1 MRGSVVRVVSLNW
14 VLHMHIIITTHPPNN
29 QRSRT
34 EPEGDHGHLQGALYA
49 YRFGG
54 AVAGAV
60 AGALVY
66 NERVG
71 WGFGLTFA
79 QVLAVAGL
87 LPLLLL
93 LPLLV
98 PLREMPVA
106 RRGPHTRQSIVPEEV
121 EAAGAGAG
129 DATAT
134 VSDASASGGAAEVV
148 ELGGGLGLNEE
159 VGFVP
164 VSTQIWQ
171 IWEIIQLPIVYMPMA
186 FVYCYNLFQST
197 YVDGSIK

>member
-1 MRGSVVRVVSLNW
+1 MQLYWILYN
-14 VLHMHIIITTHPPNN
+14 HITIITTHPPNN

-34 EPEGDHGHLQGALYA
+34 EAEGDHGHLQGALYA

-66 NERVG
+66 NERVPG

-121 EAAGAGAG
+121 EADAAAG

-148 ELGGGLGLNEE
+148 EIGGGLGNEE

-186 FVYCYNLFQST
+186 FVYSYNLFQST